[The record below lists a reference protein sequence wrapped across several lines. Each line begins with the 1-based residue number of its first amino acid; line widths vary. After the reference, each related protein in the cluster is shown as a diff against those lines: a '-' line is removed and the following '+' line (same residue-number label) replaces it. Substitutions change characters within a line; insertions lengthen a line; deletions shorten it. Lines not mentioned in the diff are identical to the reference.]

1 MGIQKQ
7 EEQWNGGTTLR
18 QGLGSYSKSI
28 HNNVFEFCRT
38 GAPTQVKGGNFS
50 LSTRFLEHHSVASP
64 PTNQKK
70 VTHPTALTPNVAFCF
85 WGPVMTILLGLL
97 FGPVYFSSDK
107 GQQFQAK
114 LLFLQEWCCN
124 DVNDGFR
131 QTISW
136 LRYWEIY
143 IQVKKQQLDPDMEH
157 QTGSKL
163 GKEYVKTVYC
173 HPAYLTY
180 MQIHHVK
187 CWAGW
192 SVNWN
197 QDCQEKYQ

>member
-1 MGIQKQ
+1 MSLSSAELGPPPRWRVVISVWAQDS
-7 EEQWNGGTTLR
+7 WSTTLLPYHQPVR
-18 QGLGSYSKSI
+18 RKS
-28 HNNVFEFCRT
+28 HT
-38 GAPTQVKGGNFS
+38 LQP
-50 LSTRFLEHHSVASP
+50 SP
-64 PTNQKK
+64 
-70 VTHPTALTPNVAFCF
+70 ANVAFCF

-131 QTISW
+131 HTISW
-136 LRYWEIY
+136 LRSWEIY

-192 SVNWN
+192 SPSWN
-197 QDCQEKYQ
+197 QDC